1 MKFAGIDYHKRYSV
15 VCIVDEAGRELA
27 LEQIEHSFPS
37 GFERLL
43 SAHTPCAVAFEA
55 TMNWSWLHE
64 LIELLADTLPAR
76 AEHLA
81 SRRASVDAA
90 AGRGE

>member
-1 MKFAGIDYHKRYSV
+1 MRSAERDPRRRRWTV
-15 VCIVDEAGRELA
+15 VVVDE
-27 LEQIEHSFPS
+27 EH
-37 GFERLL
+37 RLD
-43 SAHTPCAVAFEA
+43 AR
-55 TMNWSWLHE
+55 LHE